1 MDIFLFVYSLHD
13 NAWIYQAE
21 SVLQATLFSHMDW
34 PPQVGLLFFR
44 LIIFTK
50 LLLCIF
56 FFYFII
62 FYFIDLLY
70 FTFFFDLVDKK
81 QEFSSILCVNVSKYV
96 LT

>member
-1 MDIFLFVYSLHD
+1 M
-13 NAWIYQAE
+13 
-21 SVLQATLFSHMDW
+21 LQATLFSHMDW

-56 FFYFII
+56 FTLSYSI
-62 FYFIDLLY
+62 LLTY
-70 FTFFFDLVDKK
+70 FTLFHLFFDLVDKK
-81 QEFSSILCVNVSKYV
+81 TRIFQYIVCVNVSKYV

>member
-1 MDIFLFVYSLHD
+1 M
-13 NAWIYQAE
+13 
-21 SVLQATLFSHMDW
+21 LQATLFSHMDW

-56 FFYFII
+56 FYFII

-70 FTFFFDLVDKK
+70 FISPFFDLVDKK
-81 QEFSSILCVNVSKYV
+81 QEFSSILCVLMYLSMFLPENC
-96 LT
+96 